1 MFYVILKLIFINLVD
16 SNLVRMIL
24 SQKDEMYDILFILP
38 DHLVDMIYQIKR
50 FMEEDEARDWHL
62 KCPRYI
68 LNPPKWI
75 PVNIND
81 NWKIGNIEFQKEQI
95 GICLKCLVE
104 PGFILDDHMN
114 IPPLN
119 KKIQAINQTLIKF
132 TPNSPEHCS
141 QIPDYSSKRLY
152 KQLLKYKRWKT
163 ANQGR
168 GRPRNFLVV

>member
-1 MFYVILKLIFINLVD
+1 
-16 SNLVRMIL
+16 MIL
-24 SQKDEMYDILFILP
+24 SQKDEMYDIFFLLP
-38 DHLVDMIYQIKR
+38 DHLVDYIYQMKKL
-50 FMEEDEARDWHL
+50 MEEDEARDWHL

-68 LNPPKWI
+68 PDPPKWI

-95 GICLKCLVE
+95 GICLKSLFE
-104 PGFILDDHMN
+104 PGFILDTQMN
-114 IPPLN
+114 VPPLN

-132 TPNSPEHCS
+132 KPDSPENWS

-152 KQLLKYKRWKT
+152 KQLLKFKRWKT

>member
-1 MFYVILKLIFINLVD
+1 
-16 SNLVRMIL
+16 MIL
-24 SQKDEMYDILFILP
+24 SQKDEMYDIFFLLP
-38 DHLVDMIYQIKR
+38 DHLVDMIYQMKK

-68 LNPPKWI
+68 PDPPRWI

-81 NWKIGNIEFQKEQI
+81 NWKIGNIEFQKKQI
-95 GICLKCLVE
+95 EICLKSLVE
-104 PGFILDDHMN
+104 PGFILDTQMKV
-114 IPPLN
+114 PPLN

-132 TPNSPEHCS
+132 KPDSPENWS
-141 QIPDYSSKRLY
+141 QIPEYSSKRLY
-152 KQLLKYKRWKT
+152 KQLLKFKRWKT

>member
-1 MFYVILKLIFINLVD
+1 MA
-16 SNLVRMIL
+16 IL
-24 SQKDEMYDILFILP
+24 SQKDEMYDIFSILP
-38 DHLVDMIYQIKR
+38 YHLIDIIYLMKR

-68 LNPPKWI
+68 PDPPKWI

-81 NWKIGNIEFQKEQI
+81 NWKIQNIDFLKKQI
-95 GICLKCLVE
+95 DICLKSLFE
-104 PGFILDDHMN
+104 PGFILDKQMKV
-114 IPPLN
+114 PPLN
-119 KKIQAINQTLIKF
+119 KKIQAINQALIRF
-132 TPNSPEHCS
+132 APDSVGHWY

-163 ANQGR
+163 ANQVR

>member
-1 MFYVILKLIFINLVD
+1 LIFINLVD

-24 SQKDEMYDILFILP
+24 SQKDEMYDIFFILP
-38 DHLVDMIYQIKR
+38 DHLVDIIYLMKR

-68 LNPPKWI
+68 PDPPKWI
-75 PVNIND
+75 PLNIND
-81 NWKIGNIEFQKEQI
+81 NWKIGNIEFQKKQI
-95 GICLKCLVE
+95 DICLKSLVE
-104 PGFILDDHMN
+104 PGFIVDDHMN

-119 KKIQAINQTLIKF
+119 KKIQAINQALIKF
-132 TPNSPEHCS
+132 TPNSPEHWTS
-141 QIPDYSSKRLY
+141 QLDRPTHSSRRLY